1 MNEEKI
7 LQEND
12 ITETVEVLTE
22 TLTETNTSGNN
33 KIFGKVVTAVTCVA
47 VGVGILWYK
56 TKDKREER
64 LVNKLIKKGYKIEK
78 PEEYTEQVIETDC
91 TEVTEE

>member
-12 ITETVEVLTE
+12 INETVEVLTE
-22 TLTETNTSGNN
+22 TLTESETSGNN
-33 KIFGKVVTAVTCVA
+33 KVFGKVLAVVTCAA
-47 VGVGILWYK
+47 VGLGILWYK
-56 TKDKREER
+56 TKDKREEK
-64 LVNKLIKKGYKIEK
+64 LVNKLIKKGYEIKK
-78 PEEYTEQVIETDC
+78 PVDYTEQIIETDC